1 MPSLHIGIPEIGSLL
16 YFFVKCTNQDYMS
29 RIPKTPDSGGLSY
42 ATGSPVEPR
51 RWMYWQVRIPASV
64 SLFQYDKFLTRI

>member
-1 MPSLHIGIPEIGSLL
+1 MK
-16 YFFVKCTNQDYMS
+16 YDMRDTM
-29 RIPKTPDSGGLSY
+29 TPDSGGLSY

-51 RWMYWQVRIPASV
+51 RWMNWQVHIPASV